1 MYFKIPKD
9 DERFIWTRHV
19 VSKMRQYG
27 LSQTRLNHLL
37 NNPERQEQGIAE
49 GTTALMQTVGTKKR
63 PTEIWLMYQP
73 IDKKK
78 RIITPWRYPGISPK
92 QKIPIP
98 EEIIKE
104 LEELEQTCSI

>member
-1 MYFKIPKD
+1 MYFKPPKD
-9 DERFIWTRHV
+9 DEQLTWTRHV
-19 VSKMRQYG
+19 ASKMRQYG
-27 LSQTRLNHLL
+27 LSESRLKRLL
-37 NNPERQEQGIAE
+37 NNPERKEQGIAH
-49 GTTALMQTVGTKKR
+49 GTIALMQTVGTKKR

-78 RIITPWRYPGISPK
+78 RIVTAWRYPGISPK

-104 LEELEQTCSI
+104 LEELE